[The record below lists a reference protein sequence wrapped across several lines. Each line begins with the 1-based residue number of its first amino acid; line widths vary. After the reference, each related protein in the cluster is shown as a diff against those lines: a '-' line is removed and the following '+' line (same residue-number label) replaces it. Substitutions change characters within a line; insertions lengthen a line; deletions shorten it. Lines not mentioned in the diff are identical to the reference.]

1 MAVMAGTD
9 AGEAAARGPLVV
21 AIGASNL
28 SRGLAG
34 LVTTVRR
41 RRIGSDILV
50 AAGHGRSFGVTSRVA
65 WRRLPSI
72 LGCGL
77 WRAIDRLN
85 PAGDRPVVAIVTD
98 IGNDLLYGFS
108 VEQTADWV
116 RGCIARLAERAASVA
131 VTGLPLE
138 SVARAGPL
146 RYRLLKTVY
155 VPGCSLTLE
164 QLQSA
169 ARRLDDAVRGIAAES
184 SATVIEQP
192 GEWYGLDSI
201 HVRRRRLDELWE
213 QAATAWGMAGSA
225 APARRSLGDWSRIGT
240 RAAEIRSLAGGVRF
254 TRQPVVHW
262 PDGTTLS
269 LY

>member
-1 MAVMAGTD
+1 MAGTE

-85 PAGDRPVVAIVTD
+85 PAGDRPVAAIVTD
-98 IGNDLLYGFS
+98 IGNDLLYGF
-108 VEQTADWV
+108 
-116 RGCIARLAERAASVA
+116 
-131 VTGLPLE
+131 
-138 SVARAGPL
+138 
-146 RYRLLKTVY
+146 TV
-155 VPGCSLTLE
+155 
-164 QLQSA
+164 
-169 ARRLDDAVRGIAAES
+169 
-184 SATVIEQP
+184 
-192 GEWYGLDSI
+192 
-201 HVRRRRLDELWE
+201 
-213 QAATAWGMAGSA
+213 
-225 APARRSLGDWSRIGT
+225 
-240 RAAEIRSLAGGVRF
+240 
-254 TRQPVVHW
+254 
-262 PDGTTLS
+262 
-269 LY
+269 

>member
-1 MAVMAGTD
+1 MPQRSGT
-9 AGEAAARGPLVV
+9 
-21 AIGASNL
+21 
-28 SRGLAG
+28 
-34 LVTTVRR
+34 
-41 RRIGSDILV
+41 
-50 AAGHGRSFGVTSRVA
+50 
-65 WRRLPSI
+65 
-72 LGCGL
+72 
-77 WRAIDRLN
+77 
-85 PAGDRPVVAIVTD
+85 
-98 IGNDLLYGFS
+98 
-108 VEQTADWV
+108 
-116 RGCIARLAERAASVA
+116 ASVA

-213 QAATAWGMAGSA
+213 QAATAWGMAGLA

-240 RAAEIRSLAGGVRF
+240 RAAEIRSLAGGVRY